1 MISFVLRHKD
11 TKNLSNLNQSS
22 VQYFVIMCFFVVV
35 EVPEEAKTLLWG
47 RDFLAR
53 RKQVESPPKGAF
65 FTLRGAKPD
74 APWRKGRYSTERKP
88 MLHGA

>member
-11 TKNLSNLNQSS
+11 TKNLSNLNQSL

-35 EVPEEAKTLLWG
+35 EVPEEAETLLWG

-53 RKQVESPPKGAF
+53 RKQVESPPKGD
-65 FTLRGAKPD
+65 LPH
-74 APWRKGRYSTERKP
+74 APWSEARCSVEERP
-88 MLHGA
+88 MLHGV

>member
-35 EVPEEAKTLLWG
+35 EVPEEEKTLLWG

-53 RKQVESPPKGAF
+53 CKQVESPPKG
-65 FTLRGAKPD
+65 GIPH
-74 APWRKGRYSTERKP
+74 APWSEARCSVEESP
-88 MLHGA
+88 MLHGV